1 MRLSQRQAKKPS
13 EAAVNFNRVTPKVK
27 TMKKL
32 LATTALVTMISI
44 PVYAQQ
50 TSDETPTEPA
60 TGNMAPQGEM
70 MQGDG
75 MMVQHQGMN
84 LQASDLIDHV
94 VYMKG
99 VDDSTDLTTTDLTDA
114 PDTWERVGEIGDI
127 VISAD
132 GQPKSIVL
140 DAGGFLGMDEKHV
153 ETSFD
158 ELTFVPDSNDE
169 GEYFIV
175 YTGDRSALEQTEAY
189 DAAVLKERGDISYF
203 SDRAQPMQTVETGA
217 TTAPDT
223 PTQSA
228 QVDTGQDVDKDG
240 YLQTADRDALTAEDL
255 DGMTV
260 YGSNGED
267 LGEISEL
274 LIADN
279 GKINN
284 VIIDVG
290 GFLGMGEKPVSLAFD
305 DLKLSRG
312 AEADNTDLRVEVEFT
327 EDELKNMETWN
338 K

>member
-1 MRLSQRQAKKPS
+1 VRLSQRQAKKPS
-13 EAAVNFNRVTPKVK
+13 EAAVNPNRIIQKVE

-32 LATTALVTMISI
+32 LATTALVTMISM

-50 TSDETPTEPA
+50 TSTDTT
-60 TGNMAPQGEM
+60 TGGTAPQSGM

-75 MMVQHQGMN
+75 LMVQHQGIDM
-84 LQASDLIDHV
+84 QASDLIGHAI
-94 VYMKG
+94 YIKG
-99 VDDSTDLTTTDLTDA
+99 VNDSTDLTATDIADA
-114 PDTWERVGEIGDI
+114 PDTWENVGEIGDI

-132 GQPKSIVL
+132 GQPKSVVL
-140 DAGGFLGMDEKHV
+140 DAGGFLGMSEKHV

-158 ELTFVPDSNDE
+158 ELTFVPDSNEE

-189 DAAVLKERGDISYF
+189 DAAVLEERGDISYF
-203 SDRAQPMQTVETGA
+203 SDRAPPMQTADASA
-217 TTAPDT
+217 TATADT
-223 PTQSA
+223 PALSA
-228 QVDTGQDVDKDG
+228 KVDTGQDVGKYG
-240 YLQTADRDALTAEDL
+240 YLQTAERDALTADDL
-255 DGMTV
+255 DGMSV
-260 YGSNGED
+260 YGSDGED

-274 LIADN
+274 LVADN

-312 AEADNTDLRVEVEFT
+312 AEANNTDLRVEVDFT
-327 EDELKNMETWN
+327 EDELKNMETW
-338 K
+338 KK